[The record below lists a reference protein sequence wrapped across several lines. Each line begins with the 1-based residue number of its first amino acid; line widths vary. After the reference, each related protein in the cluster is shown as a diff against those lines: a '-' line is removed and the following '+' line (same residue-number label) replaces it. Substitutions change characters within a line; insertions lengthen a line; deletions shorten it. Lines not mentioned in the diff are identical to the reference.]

1 MQQIIKLEDTDDIT
15 SIRHRID
22 FALPPAVPPTGPN
35 GDQGS
40 SKLEK
45 QRLLL
50 VVPRKNKALQS
61 LVNMKLLARTAKTQ
75 AVEIALVSDDPTVR
89 DFAKEAGVKVFGSLQ
104 SAKWAGWAKA
114 DTPIAWPDETLPPV
128 MPTPVSPPAAEE
140 KKDGKRAKKKK
151 YKVVKGNSRIGIFQ
165 QLGALV
171 LLALLAVGMVMGAL
185 ALLPQATV
193 TIIPVAKPLDAK
205 LVVKAD
211 PTAKSVDFKTLT
223 FPARTAQVELAL
235 SGEIET
241 VKTELAPVGKAEGTV
256 TFINRT
262 DKVQLI
268 PISTTLATS
277 AGEPLEFITTI
288 TMTIPP
294 GAGATT
300 TPTLVTAVEPGPKG
314 NVGPGK
320 INRFVDPT
328 YNVVARVINEQAL
341 AGGSMEPAKVV
352 VQDDKERLEA
362 HLRQKVQQEG
372 LAQLQASLGEQ
383 EFISPETVQ
392 VIVLDIKYREFAG
405 DFSDTF
411 GGEMQAVVRGT
422 VVGGYNANRLA
433 LAALQ
438 AQVPPG
444 YQLDTKGLHFG
455 AGEVL
460 DIQEQTVTF
469 RILASGLAVPV
480 IDAHKVA
487 DEIAWRPIGEAQA
500 LLSQHYDLATV
511 PGVELEPGWLLEWLG
526 RLPYSPFR
534 IEVEIK
540 EAVTLQAG
548 ASLIFW

>member
-15 SIRHRID
+15 SIRNRID
-22 FALPPAVPPTGPN
+22 FALPPVVIPTGPN
-35 GDQGS
+35 GGQGS
-40 SKLEK
+40 GKVEK

-61 LVNMKLLARTAKTQ
+61 LVNMKLLARAAKTQ
-75 AVEIALVSDDPTVR
+75 AVEIAVASDDPTVR
-89 DFAKEAGVKVFGSLQ
+89 DFAKEAGVKIFGSLQ
-104 SAKWAGWAKA
+104 TAKWTGWVTAN
-114 DTPIAWPDETLPPV
+114 TPIAWPDETLPPV
-128 MPTPVSPPAAEE
+128 MPTPVPPPVAEE
-140 KKDGKRAKKKK
+140 KKGGKRAKKKK
-151 YKVVKGNSRIGIFQ
+151 YKVVKGSGRVGIFQ

-171 LLALLAVGMVMGAL
+171 LLALLAVGVVVGAL
-185 ALLPQATV
+185 VLLPQATV
-193 TIIPVAKPLDAK
+193 TIIPVAKPLETN

-241 VKTELAPVGKAEGTV
+241 IKTELAPVGNAEGTV

-262 DKVQLI
+262 DKAQLI

-277 AGEPLEFITTI
+277 AGEPLEFITAI
-288 TMTIPP
+288 TTVIPA

-300 TPTLVTAVEPGPKG
+300 TPTLVMAVEPGPKG

-362 HLRQKVQQEG
+362 YLRQKVQQEG

-392 VIVLDIKYREFAG
+392 VIVLDVKYREFAG

-487 DEIAWRPIGEAQA
+487 DEIAWRPIGEAQD
-500 LLSQHYDLATV
+500 LLNQHYDLATV
-511 PGVELEPGWLLEWLG
+511 PGVELQPGWLLEWLG

-534 IEVEIK
+534 IEVEVK
-540 EAVTLQAG
+540 EAVTLQANNN
-548 ASLIFW
+548 

>member
-15 SIRHRID
+15 SIRNRID
-22 FALPPAVPPTGPN
+22 FALPPVVIPTGPN
-35 GDQGS
+35 GGQGS
-40 SKLEK
+40 GKVEK

-61 LVNMKLLARTAKTQ
+61 LVNMKLLARAAKTQ
-75 AVEIALVSDDPTVR
+75 AVEIAVVSDDPTVR
-89 DFAKEAGVKVFGSLQ
+89 DFAKEAGVKIFGSLQ
-104 SAKWAGWAKA
+104 TAKWTGWVTAN
-114 DTPIAWPDETLPPV
+114 TPIAWPDETLPPV
-128 MPTPVSPPAAEE
+128 MPTPVPPPVAEE
-140 KKDGKRAKKKK
+140 KKGGKRAKKKK
-151 YKVVKGNSRIGIFQ
+151 YKVVKGSGRVGIFQ

-171 LLALLAVGMVMGAL
+171 LLALLAVGVVVGAL
-185 ALLPQATV
+185 VLLPQATV
-193 TIIPVAKPLDAK
+193 TIIPVAKPLETN

-241 VKTELAPVGKAEGTV
+241 IKTELAPVGNAEGTV

-262 DKVQLI
+262 DKAQLI

-277 AGEPLEFITTI
+277 AGEPLEFITAI
-288 TMTIPP
+288 TTVIPA

-300 TPTLVTAVEPGPKG
+300 TPTLVMAVEPGPKG

-362 HLRQKVQQEG
+362 YLRQKVQQEG

-392 VIVLDIKYREFAG
+392 VIVLDVKYREFAG

-487 DEIAWRPIGEAQA
+487 DEIAWRPIGEAQD
-500 LLSQHYDLATV
+500 LLNQHYDLATV
-511 PGVELEPGWLLEWLG
+511 PGVELQPGWLLEWLG

-534 IEVEIK
+534 IEVEVK
-540 EAVTLQAG
+540 EAVTLQANNN
-548 ASLIFW
+548 